1 MCCAA
6 SDVRPEH
13 YTQLLIGLEACFNG
27 QPELMGSLAR
37 GTMPDLADAADAL
50 FQTKLES
57 RPGLFAGP
65 TKAVTDGFDLIEKC
79 HGFGNAILKSRSPER
94 RSALFPALTP
104 APYSGSQWSKRE
116 DSA

>member
-1 MCCAA
+1 MLDTPKRQTYVDLGEAA
-6 SDVRPEH
+6 ALAKSDAFNKL

-65 TKAVTDGFDLIEKC
+65 TFEWT
-79 HGFGNAILKSRSPER
+79 
-94 RSALFPALTP
+94 
-104 APYSGSQWSKRE
+104 Q
-116 DSA
+116 